1 MKAWEELES
10 DPNVSLWWYGDE
22 RAPTL
27 YYYIDHGV
35 RISKDTESGRIE
47 VKNAQMAD
55 EHYVDVTDEQ
65 YNTFAELGWLAGC
78 YEVCIDVCTKRLE
91 KVNYLISIEKHDIR
105 MDELMERK
113 GKLSTKL
120 QRYLELNER
129 LNIFAPDKQ

>member
-22 RAPTL
+22 RAPTQ

-35 RISKDTESGRIE
+35 RISKDIESGRID
-47 VKNAQMAD
+47 VKNAQMSD
-55 EHYVDVTDEQ
+55 EHYINVTDDQ

-78 YEVCIDVCTKRLE
+78 YEVCIDVCINRLD
-91 KVNYLISIEKHDIR
+91 KVNYLISIEKHEVR

-129 LNIFAPDKQ
+129 LNIFAPTKK